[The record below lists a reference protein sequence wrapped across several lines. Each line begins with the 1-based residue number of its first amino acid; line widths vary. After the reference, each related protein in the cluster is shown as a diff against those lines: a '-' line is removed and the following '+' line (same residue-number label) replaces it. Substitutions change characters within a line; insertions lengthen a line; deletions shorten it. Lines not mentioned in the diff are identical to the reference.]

1 MPCFHSDL
9 AGFHFIFWRV
19 ARAFSKEERAFAT
32 CVRAFSKE
40 ERAFAAGK
48 MRGGRGEKW
57 GAAVFWGEKAGI
69 CFAFRRGGVIFA
81 SVLYAPLDY
90 EAKSIS
96 FIVVWIFD
104 VCGRVGRFE

>member
-1 MPCFHSDL
+1 MPCLHSDL

-19 ARAFSKEERAFAT
+19 ARAFSKGVRAFAGVGGDFGT
-32 CVRAFSKE
+32 GAGAFSRDM
-40 ERAFAAGK
+40 RAFAAGK

-81 SVLYAPLDY
+81 SVLYAPL
-90 EAKSIS
+90 
-96 FIVVWIFD
+96 
-104 VCGRVGRFE
+104 